1 MFFSICYSTRMSQD
15 RLIRVQSSASKH
27 IVITRKNKK
36 TVQRKLE
43 LTKYDPVARKRATY
57 KEIKWKGKGG

>member
-1 MFFSICYSTRMSQD
+1 MSQD

-27 IVITRKNKK
+27 VVITRKNKK
-36 TVQRKLE
+36 TVQRKIE
-43 LTKYDPVARKRATY
+43 VIKYDPIARKRAVY